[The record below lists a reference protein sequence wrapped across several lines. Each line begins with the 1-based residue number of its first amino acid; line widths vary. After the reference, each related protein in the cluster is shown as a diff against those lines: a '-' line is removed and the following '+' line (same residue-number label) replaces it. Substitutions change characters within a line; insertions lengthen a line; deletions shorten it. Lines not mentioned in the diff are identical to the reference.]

1 MRYDFFGNEITSG
14 WRGTNC
20 KLLYLESNELT
31 DEYLAYRIDCMPEV
45 KGREHYYVK
54 SFIVP
59 HLMKDA
65 GIDTVFHIGFAHG
78 RYLWSYKYFYY
89 KAVMGCE
96 LPHEEG
102 GGIPA
107 GELFVEETKKKHE
120 YILFKDFLELT
131 DEDIEKTKEFD
142 LSNACLVTEASL
154 MCFVDRTQ
162 DYITKF
168 AQMADEEFYEK
179 RRILVNRIEK
189 FHDVGFNNFV
199 FIEQD
204 DELFRTL
211 NLNGLQYSCTKMGPN
226 FIDEFSMNYIVNKYI
241 VAHIWS
247 ANNNLH
253 RNIQILTK

>member
-120 YILFKDFLELT
+120 YILFKDFLEL
-131 DEDIEKTKEFD
+131 
-142 LSNACLVTEASL
+142 
-154 MCFVDRTQ
+154 
-162 DYITKF
+162 
-168 AQMADEEFYEK
+168 
-179 RRILVNRIEK
+179 
-189 FHDVGFNNFV
+189 
-199 FIEQD
+199 
-204 DELFRTL
+204 
-211 NLNGLQYSCTKMGPN
+211 
-226 FIDEFSMNYIVNKYI
+226 
-241 VAHIWS
+241 
-247 ANNNLH
+247 
-253 RNIQILTK
+253 